1 VTDPKTSPEIPPG
14 AVRQPRPYGR
24 LRSGRNHSTE
34 TVVEQPAVEIP
45 TVETWTFQASPT
57 TFAAL
62 LAKAESRPTLSLEA
76 QIVEGATRGTSTGG
90 AAPVFVIGADHAQR
104 ELLRSLLASHPNFS
118 CGPESPALAELA
130 KAVQENQD
138 NLAHH
143 GYPEQYWFRA
153 AATSFDSFQTEQA
166 AAGGKS
172 RWVELIDESELPLE
186 TLDRMFPRSLV
197 VHIVAD
203 GWSHRRSQRTVRAAA
218 ARLSAGRYLEVRL
231 SDLESDPTGTL
242 GAILEFAGEA

>member
-1 VTDPKTSPEIPPG
+1 
-14 AVRQPRPYGR
+14 
-24 LRSGRNHSTE
+24 
-34 TVVEQPAVEIP
+34 VEIP
-45 TVETWTFQASPT
+45 TVEAWTFQASPT
-57 TFAAL
+57 TIAAI
-62 LAKAESRPTLSLEA
+62 LAKAASQPTMSLEA
-76 QIVEGATRGTSTGG
+76 QIVEGATRGTSTST
-90 AAPVFVIGADHAQR
+90 APVFVVGAGPDHR
-104 ELLRSLLASHPNFS
+104 ELVRSLLASHPNLS

-130 KAVQENQD
+130 KAVKENQD

-172 RWVELIDESELPLE
+172 RWVELVDESELPLE
-186 TLDRMFPRSLV
+186 TLDRMFPRALV

-203 GWSHRRSQRTVRAAA
+203 GWSKRRSQRTVRAAS

-231 SDLESDPTGTL
+231 SDLESNPTRTL
-242 GAILEFAGEA
+242 SGILEFLGEE